1 MGFLATEIAEVEST
15 RRGTLPNSRPK
26 FSLLPVGGPLARRR
40 SFVSARR
47 GLTSIDNHSSS
58 ERNEAGPLALNY
70 LALANEISD
79 ISEWSNKIRSVC
91 FFASTK

>member
-1 MGFLATEIAEVEST
+1 MAG
-15 RRGTLPNSRPK
+15 RRRDPQ
-26 FSLLPVGGPLARRR
+26 FSLLPVGGPPARRR
-40 SFVSARR
+40 SFASARR
-47 GLTSIDNHSSS
+47 GLTSVDNHSSS

-79 ISEWSNKIRSVC
+79 ISEWSNKIRSAC